1 VSVESTVDCS
11 KVPFKYQL
19 LTHWL
24 SHSGS
29 AAQRLCEWTS
39 SITGCHTA
47 AAQRLCEWTS
57 SITGCHAAA
66 AQRLCEWTSSITG
79 CHTAA
84 AQRSVCVNGHPAS
97 QQSSSHKYCTLCSEK
112 NTPFRFLVTTLLL
125 TSGLY
130 CCWQRIFKKNTN
142 YFYDVGI
149 SKKTECKKICKKTQV

>member
-11 KVPFKYQL
+11 KVPFKYRL

-29 AAQRLCEWTS
+29 
-39 SITGCHTA
+39 

-79 CHTAA
+79 CHAAAAA
-84 AQRSVCVNGHPAS
+84 AQRPCEWT
-97 QQSSSHKYCTLCSEK
+97 SSITAK
-112 NTPFRFLVTTLLL
+112 
-125 TSGLY
+125 
-130 CCWQRIFKKNTN
+130 Q
-142 YFYDVGI
+142 
-149 SKKTECKKICKKTQV
+149 